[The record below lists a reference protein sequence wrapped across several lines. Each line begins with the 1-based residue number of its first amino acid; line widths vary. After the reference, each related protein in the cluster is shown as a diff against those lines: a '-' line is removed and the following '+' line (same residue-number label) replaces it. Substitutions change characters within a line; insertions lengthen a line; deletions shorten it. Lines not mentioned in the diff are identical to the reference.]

1 MKSNVTEN
9 DIKKSCDNFQRILY
23 YAIKMS
29 NEESQFWVYSHYQIY
44 ENGIRIYM
52 LKLNGELVGQNQ
64 PYDKIKNYIVEH
76 EKILTFPVV
85 EK

>member
-29 NEESQFWVYSHYQIY
+29 TEESQL
-44 ENGIRIYM
+44 M
-52 LKLNGELVGQNQ
+52 LLKIQGEV
-64 PYDKIKNYIVEH
+64 K
-76 EKILTFPVV
+76 
-85 EK
+85 